1 VDKVREKKKKRNGF
15 MDWYLK
21 GRDGLWVTDGVSVFL
36 CLLNQVERYGHFFF
50 FGFSGVFSAGSLF
63 SLHCPIIC

>member
-1 VDKVREKKKKRNGF
+1 
-15 MDWYLK
+15 MDWYFE
-21 GRDGLWVTDGVSVFL
+21 GQGWIIGDGWCIGFPLS
-36 CLLNQVERYGHFFF
+36 LNQVERSGHFSF